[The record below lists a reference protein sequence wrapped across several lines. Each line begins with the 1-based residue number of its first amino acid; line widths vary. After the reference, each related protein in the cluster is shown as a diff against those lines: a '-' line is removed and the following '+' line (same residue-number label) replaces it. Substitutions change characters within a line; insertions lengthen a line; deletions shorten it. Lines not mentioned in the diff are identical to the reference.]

1 MRPTGE
7 SNTLNS
13 VCSCAFERSAGEEV
27 VTVSLSFASKLGL
40 SPHFSAHVASWLGR
54 WPSPGVMASMEQSQD
69 SSSPRWW
76 HLCLRGQAQRAGLG
90 LPQGPGDAALH
101 GLLIADPPV
110 SAGMQGF
117 NHPGESWGRRNP
129 HCAVMSPCPWPE
141 LRKAHL
147 PELALPPGCLPSL
160 LLQSLLLP
168 SFLWKQ
174 GVESRRPSQPPQ

>member
-1 MRPTGE
+1 M
-7 SNTLNS
+7 
-13 VCSCAFERSAGEEV
+13 CSCAFERSAGEEV
-27 VTVSLSFASKLGL
+27 VTVSLSFASKFGF

-69 SSSPRWW
+69 SSSPRLVALVPSWASTA
-76 HLCLRGQAQRAGLG
+76 CRPGLT
-90 LPQGPGDAALH
+90 PGPWRRS
-101 GLLIADPPV
+101 LLIVDPPV

-168 SFLWKQ
+168 SFLP
-174 GVESRRPSQPPQ
+174 VEAGG